1 MRRQPGAS
9 YNGHMD
15 TRQRPASVTAIPAPR
30 WSVAGQFVEA
40 LGRRDFEAMA
50 GCLDCSVRLRG
61 LTPPGPF
68 EEVGTEDVMARFR
81 RWFGGPDVFEV
92 VDATVGE
99 VGPKLYL
106 RWRVTM
112 TPASP
117 GAPTRVAEQHV
128 FATIDR
134 RIVGLDLLCSGFSTA
149 SPRPATP
156 DQSTT
161 TKGLS
166 QCPST

>member
-1 MRRQPGAS
+1 MRRLPGAS
-9 YNGHMD
+9 YNDDMD
-15 TRQRPASVTAIPAPR
+15 TRQRPASIEAAPAPR
-30 WSVAGQFVEA
+30 WSVAGRFVDA
-40 LGRRDFEAMA
+40 LGRRDFDTMA
-50 GCLDCSVRLRG
+50 GCLDRSVRLRG
-61 LTPPGPF
+61 LIPPGPF
-68 EEVGTEDVMARFR
+68 EVVGPEDVMARFR

-117 GAPTRVAEQHV
+117 SAPTRIAEQHV

-134 RIVGLDLLCSGFSTA
+134 TILGLDLLCSGFSDCPTA
-149 SPRPATP
+149 ARDS
-156 DQSTT
+156 
-161 TKGLS
+161 
-166 QCPST
+166 